1 MAGGGAY
8 LKVRP
13 AASYRTARNAEPKT
27 KKDVFSM
34 ALLGDPFLAD
44 VPRQMDGNEV
54 IQALRVD
61 IAGELEAII
70 GYEAHAMS
78 TTDERVKK
86 VLLHIAD
93 EERQHVGELQQMLYL
108 LCPNEEEQ
116 TKKGVQA
123 IQQQQQQNFQT
134 PLQ

>member
-1 MAGGGAY
+1 
-8 LKVRP
+8 
-13 AASYRTARNAEPKT
+13 
-27 KKDVFSM
+27 M